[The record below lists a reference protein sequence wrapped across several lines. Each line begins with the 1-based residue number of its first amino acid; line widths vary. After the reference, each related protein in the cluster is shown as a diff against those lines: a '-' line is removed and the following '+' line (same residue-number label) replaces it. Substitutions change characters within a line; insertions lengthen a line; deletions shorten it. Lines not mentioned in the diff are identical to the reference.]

1 MLNAGWSKSSGFN
14 LAVSL
19 PAESTIDLGN
29 GITTTPIALAIRT
42 SPVELAVMA
51 GVTVPVKDS
60 ASLDF
65 SFVLAANVTG
75 ASASAQMD
83 GWWIEPFGVSNLKI
97 GPDVTLSIEIIYAQ
111 FVSTGTPRYEQS
123 YLIAIDTMAY
133 RGKVALAS
141 QVV

>member
-1 MLNAGWSKSSGFN
+1 
-14 LAVSL
+14 
-19 PAESTIDLGN
+19 
-29 GITTTPIALAIRT
+29 
-42 SPVELAVMA
+42 MA

-75 ASASAQMD
+75 ASASAQMG
-83 GWWIEPFGVSNLKI
+83 GWWIEPFGVNNLKI
-97 GPDVTLSIEIIYAQ
+97 GPEVTLSIEIIYAQ

-123 YLIAIDTMAY
+123 YLIVIDTMAY
-133 RGKVALAS
+133 GGKVASAS